1 MVGVL
6 GFSVLLP
13 APFLPLKYLSSG
25 RVINVG
31 VPHSAQQLELV
42 TRLVKGDNGFDK
54 KQFNNKAAIYKT
66 RNETRAYVI
75 QALPGLP
82 LEFIE
87 SRLSDIDL
95 GGYDSDW
102 QNDKAKLAKFI
113 EAIKA
118 EHEEKS
124 STKIILG
131 DFNEVVLTIEDG
143 TLVNL
148 PSKPL
153 LAAF

>member
-66 RNETRAYVI
+66 RNEIRAYVI

-87 SRLSDIDL
+87 SRLSDIDP
-95 GGYDSDW
+95 
-102 QNDKAKLAKFI
+102 KKLLHDEIVF
-113 EAIKA
+113 
-118 EHEEKS
+118 
-124 STKIILG
+124 
-131 DFNEVVLTIEDG
+131 ED
-143 TLVNL
+143 LNL
-148 PSKPL
+148 SNRD
-153 LAAF
+153 